1 MNSLNKLKKLE
12 SELRETK
19 DYLGE
24 QEGALNLTKEYFKS
38 YIGKGQPPAEKMNE
52 DYLKLCYEQVQN
64 SILYDRD
71 QALKNIGI
79 GIAIAEKINS
89 LKFKLDFLSKA
100 QYVLYEIFEFPH
112 VAMSLG
118 NYIVLNTED
127 YDNRKAWTHF
137 HNGNIWLDLEEFN
150 NAKEEY
156 EQAKELAI
164 KMSNKNAEMTIYE
177 RLGLVSRKLKEWNLA
192 EDYYKRSEEIENNG
206 NTQDSDSIKNKVRR
220 LIGLGLVYYDRAL
233 DETNNN
239 KKEKLCQNSEIY
251 FKEALQIA
259 NWVNYPANKA
269 AAYSSLGDLYR
280 ECYSKLFHRMAYDIN
295 TNILE
300 LSPQLKRVKHD
311 ADRMN

>member
-1 MNSLNKLKKLE
+1 MNSLNDLKKLE

-19 DYLGE
+19 DFHGK
-24 QEGALNLTKEYFKS
+24 QKQALTLTKKHFKS
-38 YIGKGQPPAEKMNE
+38 YIGKNQPPAEKMNE

-64 SILYDRD
+64 SILHDRD

-79 GIAIAEKINS
+79 GIAISEKINS
-89 LKFKLDFLSKA
+89 LKFEQDFLSKA

-118 NYIVLNTED
+118 HYIVLNTED
-127 YDNRKAWTHF
+127 YENRKAWTHF

-150 NAKEEY
+150 QAKEEY

-164 KMSNKNAEMTIYE
+164 KMRNKNAEMTIYE
-177 RLGLVSRKLKEWNLA
+177 RLGLVSRKLKEWDEA
-192 EDYYKRSEEIENNG
+192 EDYYKRSEDIESNG
-206 NTQDSDSIKNKVRR
+206 NIQYPDSIKNKVRR
-220 LIGLGLVYYDRAL
+220 LIGLGLVYYDRAF

-239 KKEKLCQNSEIY
+239 KKEKFCQSSENY
-251 FKEALQIA
+251 LKEALQIA

-280 ECYSKLFHRMAYDIN
+280 ECYSKLFYRMAYEIN
-295 TNILE
+295 TNTLK
-300 LSPQLKRVKHD
+300 LNPQLKRVKHD
-311 ADRMN
+311 EERMN